1 MSTPAATRRTA
12 RLRVEVVRN
21 DPVGECEKCTA
32 ETAALRD
39 GRPRNAIQRALLL
52 NAKRLAESSAT
63 HRRRTLWG
71 GHSAEA
77 PALRGV
83 ASATPHYGEL
93 TINLLARGAEIIVY
107 PLPA

>member
-1 MSTPAATRRTA
+1 METEG

-21 DPVGECEKCTA
+21 DPVEECEKRTV
-32 ETAALRD
+32 ETAAVCN
-39 GRPRNAIQRALLL
+39 GRQQNAIQRALLL

-71 GHSAEA
+71 GHGAEA

-93 TINLLARGAEIIVY
+93 TISLLAPRD
-107 PLPA
+107 